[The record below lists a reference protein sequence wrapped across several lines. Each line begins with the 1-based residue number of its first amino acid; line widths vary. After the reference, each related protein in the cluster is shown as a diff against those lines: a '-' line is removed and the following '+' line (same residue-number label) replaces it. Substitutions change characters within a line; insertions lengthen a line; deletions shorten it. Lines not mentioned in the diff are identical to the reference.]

1 MPWLLSTSWFSR
13 TRLLGAGRLRLVAP
27 FFGPLP
33 ALNFAFAETL
43 LLLAA
48 RFLPLFLF
56 FFFIFALRN
65 RAAQF
70 ERIKIPLNRH
80 ASLHSTPFF
89 QINKLQA
96 PRPRSQIQPRHR
108 NRQMESPR
116 PRAARIY
123 IHHSI
128 PLAAPRFVRMP
139 AHHNLKSRRPRIQ
152 VQRVRIM

>member
-65 RAAQF
+65 RAAQS
-70 ERIKIPLNRH
+70 EGIRTVLNRH
-80 ASLHSTPFF
+80 ASLHSTLFF
-89 QINKLQA
+89 QIDKLHAQ
-96 PRPRSQIQPRHR
+96 RTRSQIQQRHR
-108 NRQMESPR
+108 NRQVESPR
-116 PRAARIY
+116 PRAPRIY
-123 IHHSI
+123 VHHSI
-128 PLAAPRFVRMP
+128 PLAAP
-139 AHHNLKSRRPRIQ
+139 
-152 VQRVRIM
+152 

>member
-65 RAAQF
+65 RAAQSEGIRTRF
-70 ERIKIPLNRH
+70 EPPRLTSLYALFPNRQ
-80 ASLHSTPFF
+80 T
-89 QINKLQA
+89 
-96 PRPRSQIQPRHR
+96 PRSTDSLP
-108 NRQMESPR
+108 NP
-116 PRAARIY
+116 
-123 IHHSI
+123 
-128 PLAAPRFVRMP
+128 AAPP
-139 AHHNLKSRRPRIQ
+139 
-152 VQRVRIM
+152 

>member
-13 TRLLGAGRLRLVAP
+13 TRLRGAGRLRLVAP

-65 RAAQF
+65 RAAQSEGF
-70 ERIKIPLNRH
+70 RTRF
-80 ASLHSTPFF
+80 A
-89 QINKLQA
+89 
-96 PRPRSQIQPRHR
+96 RPRLTSLYALFP
-108 NRQMESPR
+108 NRQTPR
-116 PRAARIY
+116 STDSLPN
-123 IHHSI
+123 
-128 PLAAPRFVRMP
+128 PPP
-139 AHHNLKSRRPRIQ
+139 PP
-152 VQRVRIM
+152 

>member
-13 TRLLGAGRLRLVAP
+13 TRLRGAGRLRLVAP
-27 FFGPLP
+27 FFGPLL

-43 LLLAA
+43 LLLAT
-48 RFLPLFLF
+48 RFLPLFLFF

-70 ERIKIPLNRH
+70 EGIKILLNRH

-96 PRPRSQIQPRHR
+96 PRTRSQIQQRHR
-108 NRQMESPR
+108 NRQVKSPR
-116 PRAARIY
+116 PRAPRIY
-123 IHHSI
+123 VHNSI
-128 PLAAPRFVRMP
+128 PLAAP
-139 AHHNLKSRRPRIQ
+139 S
-152 VQRVRIM
+152 